1 MHWVL
6 LCVLLIR
13 KQLNPIMVTRP
24 FVRSVLHYLLHPYLQ
39 FIQKQ
44 FTEIH
49 QNTQQCTKGQTKI
62 HQDTNVLHSAIQN
75 VQWLCNSEWW
85 MLRTH
90 ISLQKAKSFNK
101 KLVLT
106 SRSMK
111 NGHTNCVTVE
121 NGKKKSILWVA
132 NRRQSLDWMLSK
144 GDHTAISSDT
154 ITLTFTCFLREIVL
168 FELNKATY

>member
-1 MHWVL
+1 MKLNCVWLAVVALLESGKWKRWCTNWEGWKQLNLSPFVRMHWEL

-49 QNTQQCTKGQTKI
+49 QNTQQCTKRQTKV
-62 HQDTNVLHSAIQN
+62 HQNTNVLHSAIQN
-75 VQWLCNSEWW
+75 VQWLCNSAEWW

-101 KLVLT
+101 KLFLT
-106 SRSMK
+106 SRSVK
-111 NGHTNCVTVE
+111 NGQAHRLCH
-121 NGKKKSILWVA
+121 S
-132 NRRQSLDWMLSK
+132 
-144 GDHTAISSDT
+144 
-154 ITLTFTCFLREIVL
+154 REW
-168 FELNKATY
+168 